1 MSLLLTAAQTVG
13 PFVSI
18 GFEKSAVRDIAPAG
32 VAGERVTISGR
43 IVDGDGQPVIDA
55 VIETWQANS
64 YGKYAHPDDAQEKLL
79 EDNFKGFGRVLT
91 DTQGGFCL
99 TTVKPGAV
107 AGPGVQGGKEQAP
120 HITVVI
126 FMRGLLKHLMTR
138 VYFPDDAANAADPVL
153 NLVPAAR
160 RATLIATKSADGTL
174 QWNVNLQGA
183 NETVFFDY

>member
-18 GFEKSAVRDIAPAG
+18 GFEKAAVPDVAPAG
-32 VAGERVTISGR
+32 VAGERVVITGKIF
-43 IVDGDGQPVIDA
+43 DGDGQPVTDA

-79 EDNFKGFGRVLT
+79 EESFRGFGRVLA
-91 DTQGGFCL
+91 DAQGGFRL
-99 TTVKPGAV
+99 ATIKPGTV
-107 AGPGVQGGKEQAP
+107 AGPDGKVQAP

-138 VYFPDDAANAADPVL
+138 IYFPDDAANVADAVL

-160 RATLIATKSADGTL
+160 RSTLVATKAADGTL
-174 QWNVNLQGA
+174 QWNVHLQGPK
-183 NETVFFDY
+183 ETVFFDY

>member
-13 PFVSI
+13 PFVAI
-18 GFEKSAVRDIAPAG
+18 GFEKQAMIDIALPG
-32 VAGERVTISGR
+32 VAGERVTITGR
-43 IVDGDGQPVIDA
+43 VFDGDGQPVTDG

-79 EDNFKGFGRVLT
+79 DENFKGFGRVLT
-91 DTQGGFCL
+91 DTRGGFRL
-99 TTVKPGAV
+99 ATIKPGTV
-107 AGPGVQGGKEQAP
+107 AGLDGKEQAP

-138 VYFPDDAANAADPVL
+138 IYFPDDAANAGDPVL

-160 RATLIATKSADGTL
+160 RATLIATKSADGVL
-174 QWNVNLQGA
+174 QWNVHLQGP

>member
-18 GFEKSAVRDIAPAG
+18 GFEKQAVTDIALPG
-32 VAGERVTISGR
+32 VAGERVTIIGH
-43 IVDGDGQPVIDA
+43 VLDGDGQPVTDA

-79 EDNFKGFGRVLT
+79 EEHFKGFGRVLT
-91 DTQGGFCL
+91 DAQGGFRL
-99 TTVKPGAV
+99 ATIKPGRV
-107 AGPGVQGGKEQAP
+107 AGPDGKAQAP

-138 VYFPDDAANAADPVL
+138 IYFPDDAANAADPVL

-160 RATLIATKSADGTL
+160 RTTLIAAQTARGTL
-174 QWNVNLQGA
+174 QWNVHLQGP

>member
-18 GFEKSAVRDIAPAG
+18 GFEKAAVPDVAPAG
-32 VAGERVTISGR
+32 VAGHRVVITGQIF
-43 IVDGDGQPVIDA
+43 DGDGLPVTDA

-64 YGKYAHPDDAQEKLL
+64 FGKYAHPDDAQEKLL
-79 EDNFKGFGRVLT
+79 EENFKGFGRVLA
-91 DTQGGFCL
+91 DAQGCFRL
-99 TTVKPGAV
+99 TTIKPGKV
-107 AGPGVQGGKEQAP
+107 AGPGGKDQAP

-138 VYFPDDAANAADPVL
+138 IYFPDEAANAADPVL
-153 NLVPAAR
+153 SLVPAAR
-160 RATLIATKSADGTL
+160 RATLIAAKSADGSL
-174 QWNVNLQGA
+174 QWNVHLQGP

>member
-18 GFEKSAVRDIAPAG
+18 GFEKAAVPDVAPAG
-32 VAGERVTISGR
+32 AAGERVVITGR
-43 IVDGDGQPVIDA
+43 IFDGDGAPVTDA

-79 EDNFKGFGRVLT
+79 EEKFRGFGRVLA
-91 DTQGGFCL
+91 DAQGGFRL
-99 TTVKPGAV
+99 TTIKPGTV
-107 AGPGVQGGKEQAP
+107 AGPGGKNQAP

-138 VYFPDDAANAADPVL
+138 IYFPDDAANTADPVL

-160 RATLIATKSADGTL
+160 RSTLIAAKQPDGTL
-174 QWNVNLQGA
+174 QWNVYLQGVS
-183 NETVFFDY
+183 ETVFFDY

>member
-18 GFEKSAVRDIAPAG
+18 GFEKASVPDVAPVG
-32 VAGERVTISGR
+32 VAGERVVITGK
-43 IVDGDGQPVIDA
+43 IVDGDGLPVTDA

-79 EDNFKGFGRVLT
+79 EGNFKGFGRVLT
-91 DTQGGFCL
+91 DAQGGFRL
-99 TTVKPGAV
+99 TTIKPGKV
-107 AGPGVQGGKEQAP
+107 AGPAGKQQAP

-126 FMRGLLKHLMTR
+126 FMRGLLKQLMTR
-138 VYFPDDAANAADPVL
+138 IYFPDEAANAADPVL
-153 NLVPAAR
+153 NLVPAPR
-160 RATLIATKSADGTL
+160 RATLIATRSAEGTL
-174 QWNVNLQGA
+174 QWNVYLQGT

>member
-18 GFEKSAVRDIAPAG
+18 GFEKASVSDVAPPG

-43 IVDGDGQPVIDA
+43 IFDGDGQPVTDA

-79 EDNFKGFGRVLT
+79 EENFKGFGRVLT
-91 DTQGGFCL
+91 DAQGGFRL

-107 AGPGVQGGKEQAP
+107 ASPGVKGGKEQAP

-126 FMRGLLKHLMTR
+126 FMRGLLKQLTTR
-138 VYFPDDAANAADPVL
+138 IYFPDDAANAADPVL

-160 RATLIATKSADGTL
+160 RATLIATKSADGAL

>member
-18 GFEKSAVRDIAPAG
+18 GFEKACVPDVAPAG
-32 VAGERVTISGR
+32 VGGERVVIMGK
-43 IVDGDGQPVIDA
+43 IFDGDGQPVTDA
-55 VIETWQANS
+55 VMETWQANS

-91 DTQGGFCL
+91 DGQGGFRL
-99 TTVKPGAV
+99 TTIKPGAV
-107 AGPGVQGGKEQAP
+107 AGPDVDGGKEQAP

-126 FMRGLLKHLMTR
+126 FMRGLLKQLMTR
-138 VYFPDDAANAADPVL
+138 IYFPDEAANAADAVL
-153 NLVPAAR
+153 NRVPAAR
-160 RATLIATKSADGTL
+160 RATLIAATSTDGSL
-174 QWNVNLQGA
+174 QWNVYLQGP

>member
-18 GFEKSAVRDIAPAG
+18 GFEKASVPDVAPAG
-32 VAGERVTISGR
+32 VAGQRVVITGKIF
-43 IVDGDGQPVIDA
+43 DGDGAPVTDA

-79 EDNFKGFGRVLT
+79 EENFKGFGRVLA
-91 DTQGGFCL
+91 DAQGGFRL
-99 TTVKPGAV
+99 TTIKPGTV
-107 AGPGVQGGKEQAP
+107 AGPDGKEQAP

-126 FMRGLLKHLMTR
+126 FMRGLLKQLMTR
-138 VYFPDDAANAADPVL
+138 IYFPDEAANAGDPVL
-153 NLVPAAR
+153 SLVPVAR
-160 RATLIATKSADGTL
+160 RATLIAAQAADGTL
-174 QWNVNLQGA
+174 QWNVHLQGA

>member
-18 GFEKSAVRDIAPAG
+18 GFEKASVPDVAPAG
-32 VAGERVTISGR
+32 VAGERVVITGK
-43 IVDGDGQPVIDA
+43 IVDGDGLPVTDA

-79 EDNFKGFGRVLT
+79 EENFKGFGRVLT
-91 DTQGGFCL
+91 DAQGGFRL
-99 TTVKPGAV
+99 TTVKPGTV
-107 AGPGVQGGKEQAP
+107 AGPDGKEQAP

-126 FMRGLLKHLMTR
+126 FMRGLLKQLMTR
-138 VYFPDDAANAADPVL
+138 IYFADEAANASDAVL
-153 NLVPAAR
+153 SRVPMAR
-160 RATLIATKSADGTL
+160 RATLMAAKSADGSL
-174 QWNVNLQGA
+174 QWNVHLQGP

>member
-13 PFVSI
+13 PYVSI
-18 GFEKSAVRDIAPAG
+18 GFEKASLPDVAPAG
-32 VAGERVTISGR
+32 VAGERITITGR
-43 IVDGDGQPVIDA
+43 IFDGDGQPVTDG

-64 YGKYAHPDDAQEKLL
+64 YGKYAHSDDTQEKLL
-79 EDNFKGFGRVLT
+79 EENFRGFGRVLT
-91 DTQGGFCL
+91 DAQGGFRL
-99 TTVKPGAV
+99 TTIKPGKV
-107 AGPGVQGGKEQAP
+107 AGPDGKEQAP

-138 VYFPDDAANAADPVL
+138 IYFPGDPANADDPVL

-160 RATLIATKSADGTL
+160 RATLIAGKVADGTL
-174 QWNVNLQGA
+174 QWDVHLQGA

>member
-18 GFEKSAVRDIAPAG
+18 GFEKAAMADVAPAG
-32 VAGERVTISGR
+32 VAGERVVITGKIF
-43 IVDGDGQPVIDA
+43 DGDGVPVTDA

-79 EDNFKGFGRVLT
+79 EENFKGFGRVLA
-91 DTQGGFCL
+91 DAQGGFRL
-99 TTVKPGAV
+99 TTIKPGKV
-107 AGPGVQGGKEQAP
+107 TGPDGKEQAP

-138 VYFPDDAANAADPVL
+138 IYFPEEAANADDPVL
-153 NLVPAAR
+153 NLVPQAR
-160 RATLIATKSADGTL
+160 RGTLIAAKAADGSL
-174 QWNVNLQGA
+174 LWNVHLQGPQ
-183 NETVFFDY
+183 EIVFFDY

>member
-18 GFEKSAVRDIAPAG
+18 GFEKASVPDVAPAG
-32 VAGERVTISGR
+32 VAGQRVVIAGK
-43 IVDGDGQPVIDA
+43 IFDGDGAPVTDA

-79 EDNFKGFGRVLT
+79 EENFKGFGRVLA
-91 DTQGGFCL
+91 DAQGGFRL
-99 TTVKPGAV
+99 TTIKPGTV
-107 AGPGVQGGKEQAP
+107 AGPNGKEQAP

-126 FMRGLLKHLMTR
+126 FMRGLLKQLMTR
-138 VYFPDDAANAADPVL
+138 IYFPDEAANAGDPVL
-153 NLVPAAR
+153 SLVPVAR
-160 RATLIATKSADGTL
+160 RATLIAAQAADGTL
-174 QWNVNLQGA
+174 QWNVHLQGA

>member
-32 VAGERVTISGR
+32 VAGERVTITGR
-43 IVDGDGQPVIDA
+43 ILDGDGQPVTDA

-79 EDNFKGFGRVLT
+79 EDNFIGFGRVLT
-91 DTQGGFCL
+91 DTQGGFRL
-99 TTVKPGAV
+99 TTIKPGTV
-107 AGPGVQGGKEQAP
+107 AGPGGQEQAP

-126 FMRGLLKHLMTR
+126 FMRGLLKQLMTR
-138 VYFPDDAANAADPVL
+138 IYFPDDAANATDPVL
-153 NLVPAAR
+153 SLVPEAR
-160 RATLIATKSADGTL
+160 RATLIAAKSADGTL
-174 QWNVNLQGA
+174 QWNVYLQRPH
-183 NETVFFDY
+183 ETVFFDY

>member
-18 GFEKSAVRDIAPAG
+18 GFEKASVPDVAPAG
-32 VAGERVTISGR
+32 VAGERVVITGK
-43 IVDGDGQPVIDA
+43 IVDGDGLPVTDA

-79 EDNFKGFGRVLT
+79 EENFKGFGRVLT
-91 DTQGGFCL
+91 DAQGGFRL
-99 TTVKPGAV
+99 TTVKPGKV
-107 AGPGVQGGKEQAP
+107 AGPDGKEQAP

-126 FMRGLLKHLMTR
+126 FMRGLLKQLMTR
-138 VYFPDDAANAADPVL
+138 IYFADEATNASDAVL
-153 NLVPAAR
+153 SRVPMAR
-160 RATLIATKSADGTL
+160 RATLMAAKSADGSL
-174 QWNVNLQGA
+174 QWNVHLQGP